1 MPAILIICNDEP
13 FRNAV
18 REAVTP
24 ANATAVGVPNTREI
38 LTQRSARQIS
48 GYDLIV
54 AEVESRDHDG
64 LSRLI
69 LFRNLYPN
77 TPFIAITR
85 EEPAIGQAFSG
96 AAARALKAWLAPTH
110 AGMLDELT
118 KVAKRA
124 LTGEEPALASASN
137 L

>member
-13 FRNAV
+13 FRGELRQAV
-18 REAVTP
+18 AP
-24 ANATAVGVPNTREI
+24 ANTTVSSVPNTREI
-38 LTQRSARQIS
+38 LMQRSARQVS

-85 EEPAIGQAFSG
+85 EEPASGQAFSS
-96 AAARALKAWLAPTH
+96 AAARALKAWLVPTH
-110 AGMLDELT
+110 TGGLEELT
-118 KVAKRA
+118 KVAGLA
-124 LTGEEPALASASN
+124 LQGEEPTLASSSN
-137 L
+137 R

>member
-13 FRNAV
+13 FRGKLRQAV
-18 REAVTP
+18 AP
-24 ANATAVGVPNTREI
+24 ANTTVASVPNTREI
-38 LTQRSARQIS
+38 LMQRSARQVS

-77 TPFIAITR
+77 TPFVAITR
-85 EEPAIGQAFSG
+85 EEPAAGQAFSG
-96 AAARALKAWLAPTH
+96 AAARALKAWLVPTH
-110 AGMLDELT
+110 TDRLDELA
-118 KVAKRA
+118 KVAERA
-124 LTGEEPALASASN
+124 LQGEEPVLVSAPKR
-137 L
+137 

>member
-13 FRNAV
+13 FRGKLRHAV
-18 REAVTP
+18 AP
-24 ANATAVGVPNTREI
+24 ANTTVASVPNTREI
-38 LTQRSARQIS
+38 LMQRSARQVS

-77 TPFIAITR
+77 TPFVAITR

-96 AAARALKAWLAPTH
+96 AAARALKAWLVPTH
-110 AGMLDELT
+110 TDKLDELA
-118 KVAKRA
+118 KVAERA
-124 LTGEEPALASASN
+124 LQGEEPSLASASN
-137 L
+137 R

>member
-1 MPAILIICNDEP
+1 MPAILIICSDEP
-13 FRNAV
+13 FRGTIRQAV
-18 REAVTP
+18 ASAGSTVTS
-24 ANATAVGVPNTREI
+24 VPNTREI
-38 LTQRSARQIS
+38 LMQRSARQVS

-85 EEPAIGQAFSG
+85 EAPATGQAFSG
-96 AAARALKAWLAPTH
+96 AAARALKAWLIQAH
-110 AGMLDELT
+110 ADTLDELA
-118 KVAKRA
+118 KVAERA
-124 LTGEEPALASASN
+124 LQGEEPALASTSKR
-137 L
+137 